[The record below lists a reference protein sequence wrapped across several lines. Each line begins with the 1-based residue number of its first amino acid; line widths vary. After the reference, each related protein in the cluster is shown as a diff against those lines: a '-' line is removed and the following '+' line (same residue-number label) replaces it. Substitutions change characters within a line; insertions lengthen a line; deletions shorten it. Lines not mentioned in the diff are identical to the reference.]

1 MGSDESVGLRW
12 RHLGALPLLQ
22 ELTLW
27 GFYPEEA
34 RVAAQLPA
42 LAPRLRALEL
52 SCEDVAAMLPA
63 VSACTRLTRLDLQ
76 YGCLEDEGPEL
87 QAQCLNQLGPLAPRL
102 EHFELGS
109 LNFSPPAVPEI
120 VATLSGLT
128 HLVRRSPQQPPAC
141 CVLQLHLPQPQPSPC
156 HHMSR
161 LKPTRLCTLDVS

>member
-87 QAQCLNQLGPLAPRL
+87 QAQCLNQPLAPRL
-102 EHFELGS
+102 ASWCPWRPGWS
-109 LNFSPPAVPEI
+109 
-120 VATLSGLT
+120 TLSWAPST
-128 HLVRRSPQQPPAC
+128 SAHQQSPRL
-141 CVLQLHLPQPQPSPC
+141 LQ
-156 HHMSR
+156 R
-161 LKPTRLCTLDVS
+161 